1 MAAPMSRLRIY
12 DAINNERARQEKL
25 YPGQET
31 IADGTGSQWNWLEHF
46 SRNESAD
53 ELKSGKPS
61 SAVILLEEVAEA
73 LAAENNT
80 DLETE
85 LVQVA
90 SVCVQWLER
99 LQARTGG
106 K

>member
-1 MAAPMSRLRIY
+1 MVAPMSRLRIY
-12 DAINNERARQEKL
+12 DAVNNERARQEKL

-31 IADGTGSQWNWLEHF
+31 IADGTGCQWNWLEHF
-46 SRNESAD
+46 ARNESAD

-73 LAAENNT
+73 LAAENGT
-80 DLETE
+80 DLERE
-85 LVQVA
+85 LVEVA
-90 SVCVQWLER
+90 ACAVAWLER
-99 LQARTGG
+99 LQARTKG